1 MEDVNNNKV
10 RLRQIALVAK
20 DLNKTINQ
28 LCTTLD
34 APLVETDPGVG
45 SFGLHNGLI
54 QVGDC
59 FIEVVAPLP
68 EKSDPLNQ
76 TAGGRYINRFGDGG
90 YMVLMQVPD
99 LLKCEETLVSEYDFK
114 PIHIGGRT
122 FGNFKHPYPRT
133 PQRTPGKDPV
143 PNNAA
148 ISGTHFH
155 PKDMGCIIEVTE
167 QHPSEEWLWAGANWI
182 KEFGQYGTSKFSGGL
197 AGCTIA
203 VNNPEEMCKRWEAG
217 MSLKQNNNIVIGRR
231 LTYDVVTDDGAIIKF
246 RKPLN
251 KIEDGVVAIDIFA
264 RDPKMVGTST
274 VVANVIFN
282 FVAPPAIIDTP
293 PASKM

>member
-1 MEDVNNNKV
+1 MVMIHLIRHVMLLTQEENGV
-10 RLRQIALVAK
+10 LQMWIHLVH
-20 DLNKTINQ
+20 
-28 LCTTLD
+28 
-34 APLVETDPGVG
+34 G
-45 SFGLHNGLI
+45 
-54 QVGDC
+54 
-59 FIEVVAPLP
+59 
-68 EKSDPLNQ
+68 
-76 TAGGRYINRFGDGG
+76 
-90 YMVLMQVPD
+90 
-99 LLKCEETLVSEYDFK
+99 
-114 PIHIGGRT
+114 
-122 FGNFKHPYPRT
+122 
-133 PQRTPGKDPV
+133 
-143 PNNAA
+143 
-148 ISGTHFH
+148 
-155 PKDMGCIIEVTE
+155 
-167 QHPSEEWLWAGANWI
+167 LWAGANWI

-231 LTYDVVTDDGAIIKF
+231 LTYEVVTDDGAIIKF